1 MPDAMR
7 GARPPSRQE
16 LSFERNLLMS
26 KKDGRTKVLFVCI
39 GNACRSPM
47 AEAIAHLD
55 APDAIEAFSAG
66 LAPLGFVVGLT
77 KQTLMRNGY
86 VVEGLESKSIS
97 PEVWEQTD
105 IVINMSGRPREQA
118 FREYS
123 KVEDWEIDDP
133 FGGDPDIYQQVFEK
147 IRVRVAELTQECR
160 KEIAAVRS
168 AERRTCA
175 RLYPTLP
182 IFINLNGANVGIA
195 LNISENGLALS
206 PSMNLPDGPLHHMR
220 IQFPG
225 SEPWIEVSGQ
235 IAWKSKSNKE
245 AGVRFD
251 GLTEEAGQQIRNWI
265 SSQVFAGNFREQTD
279 RVCEER
285 NPRMEIP
292 NAPQPGNTI
301 PGSLTPGE
309 VIKEHGEASH
319 FTPAASATLRRLGL
333 RVTAPKPFA
342 RIGKRSDQKASQ
354 SRSKILRDQRY
365 PRVPRL
371 RWGAFAPLLRLG
383 TFATLGVLIG
393 LVSLLLEWM
402 TIRRDVRSEMSAAAT
417 QQAAVSSEAVQG
429 ATPPPITRIPSA
441 PNPNEAKMDL
451 HPRNAEPLLAEQH
464 ENIPNTSLKNPDQ
477 QVRAVE
483 PPTANTIPSA
493 PNASKEKMGLQPHSV
508 EPLLAEQ
515 HENIPNTSLKNPD
528 QQVRAVERPTPN
540 TVLKTPSRP
549 VESVLARGQ
558 ATKEPSRAA
567 ASVNNPPAEKVQ
579 PQPVGSLP
587 ATPPQL
593 AAPIAPPFILASN
606 SPTADLK
613 EIESS
618 MPPAKQPAIPV
629 KITGAVAIHAD
640 PYPSLRIPDGG
651 ISKKQRQATS
661 LQLGHVLS
669 RVEPIYPEEAK
680 QQGVQGTV
688 KLHAIIGRQGSV
700 ENLESVDGS
709 PVLVAAAMNA
719 VRQWR
724 YTKTLLAGQSV
735 ETEED
740 IAITFRLS
748 NPTPPTN

>member
-483 PPTANTIPSA
+483 
-493 PNASKEKMGLQPHSV
+493 
-508 EPLLAEQ
+508 
-515 HENIPNTSLKNPD
+515 
-528 QQVRAVERPTPN
+528 RPTPN

>member
-1 MPDAMR
+1 
-7 GARPPSRQE
+7 
-16 LSFERNLLMS
+16 MS
-26 KKDGRTKVLFVCI
+26 KKDGRTRILFVCI

-47 AEAIAHLD
+47 AEAIARLD

-86 VVEGLESKSIS
+86 GVEGLESKGIS
-97 PEVWEQTD
+97 PEVWEQAD
-105 IVINMSGRPREQA
+105 IVINISGRPREQA
-118 FREYS
+118 FREFS
-123 KVEDWEIDDP
+123 KVEDWEIEDP
-133 FGGDPDIYQQVFEK
+133 FGGDPDDYQQVFEK
-147 IRVRVAELTQECR
+147 IRLRVAELTQECR

-168 AERRTCA
+168 AERRACA

-195 LNISENGLALS
+195 LNISENGLGLS

-245 AGVRFD
+245 VGVRFD

-265 SSQVFAGNFREQTD
+265 SSQVFAGNFQEQKD
-279 RVCEER
+279 RFCEER
-285 NPRMEIP
+285 SPRMGIP

-301 PGSLTPGE
+301 PGSLTSGE

-429 ATPPPITRIPSA
+429 ATPP
-441 PNPNEAKMDL
+441 
-451 HPRNAEPLLAEQH
+451 
-464 ENIPNTSLKNPDQ
+464 
-477 QVRAVE
+477 
-483 PPTANTIPSA
+483 TANTIPSA
-493 PNASKEKMGLQPHSV
+493 PDASKEKMGLQPHSV
-508 EPLLAEQ
+508 EPLLAAE
-515 HENIPNTSLKNPD
+515 HKSIPNTSLKNPD

-549 VESVLARGQ
+549 MESLLARGQ

-567 ASVNNPPAEKVQ
+567 ASVNNPPVEKVQ

-593 AAPIAPPFILASN
+593 AAPIAPPVIMASN

-724 YTKTLLAGQSV
+724 YTETLLAGQSV

-748 NPTPPTN
+748 NPTQPTN

>member
-1 MPDAMR
+1 
-7 GARPPSRQE
+7 
-16 LSFERNLLMS
+16 
-26 KKDGRTKVLFVCI
+26 
-39 GNACRSPM
+39 M
-47 AEAIAHLD
+47 AEAIARLD

-77 KQTLMRNGY
+77 KQTLIRNGY
-86 VVEGLESKSIS
+86 GVEGLESKSIS
-97 PEVWEQTD
+97 PEVWEQAD

-147 IRVRVAELTQECR
+147 IRLRVAELTQKCR
-160 KEIAAVRS
+160 REIAAARS
-168 AERRTCA
+168 AERRACA

-195 LNISENGLALS
+195 LNISEDGLALS

-225 SEPWIEVSGQ
+225 SEPWIEVSGH
-235 IAWKSKSNKE
+235 IAWKSQSNKE

-265 SSQVFAGNFREQTD
+265 SSQVFAGNFKEQKD
-279 RVCEER
+279 RICDER
-285 NPRMEIP
+285 SPRMGIP

-301 PGSLTPGE
+301 PGSSTSGE
-309 VIKEHGEASH
+309 VIKEHGEDSH
-319 FTPAASATLRRLGL
+319 FSPAAAPTLRRPGL
-333 RVTAPKPFA
+333 PVSAPKPFA
-342 RIGKRSDQKASQ
+342 RIGKRSDQKAPQ

-393 LVSLLLEWM
+393 VVSLLLEWM
-402 TIRRDVRSEMSAAAT
+402 TMRRDVRSEMSAAAT
-417 QQAAVSSEAVQG
+417 LQAEVSSEAVQG
-429 ATPPPITRIPSA
+429 ATPPPVTRIPSA
-441 PNPNEAKMDL
+441 PNASEEKMD
-451 HPRNAEPLLAEQH
+451 
-464 ENIPNTSLKNPDQ
+464 
-477 QVRAVE
+477 
-483 PPTANTIPSA
+483 
-493 PNASKEKMGLQPHSV
+493 LQPHSV
-508 EPLLAEQ
+508 EPLLAAE
-515 HENIPNTSLKNPD
+515 HKSIPNTSLKNPD

-540 TVLKTPSRP
+540 TALKTPSRP

-567 ASVNNPPAEKVQ
+567 ASVNSPPVEKVQ
-579 PQPVGSLP
+579 PQPVGNLP
-587 ATPPQL
+587 ATPPQP
-593 AAPIAPPFILASN
+593 AAPIAPPVILASNLASN
-606 SPTADLK
+606 SPTPDLK

-618 MPPAKQPAIPV
+618 MPPAKQPAIPA
-629 KITGAVAIHAD
+629 KITAAVAIHAD

-724 YTKTLLAGQSV
+724 YTETLLAGQSV

-748 NPTPPTN
+748 NPTPPAN

>member
-1 MPDAMR
+1 
-7 GARPPSRQE
+7 
-16 LSFERNLLMS
+16 MS
-26 KKDGRTKVLFVCI
+26 KKDGRTRVLFICI

-47 AEAIAHLD
+47 AEAIARLD

-86 VVEGLESKSIS
+86 GVEGLESKGIS
-97 PEVWEQTD
+97 PEVWEQAD
-105 IVINMSGRPREQA
+105 IIINMSGRPREQA

-123 KVEDWEIDDP
+123 KVEDWEIEDP

-147 IRVRVAELTQECR
+147 IRLRVADLTQECR
-160 KEIAAVRS
+160 REIAAARS
-168 AERRTCA
+168 AERRACA

-195 LNISENGLALS
+195 LNIGEDGLALS
-206 PSMNLPDGPLHHMR
+206 QAMNLPDGPLHNMR

-225 SEPWIEVSGQ
+225 AQPWIEVSGQ

-265 SSQVFAGNFREQTD
+265 SSQVFAGNFKEQKD
-279 RVCEER
+279 RICDER
-285 NPRMEIP
+285 SPGMGIP

-301 PGSLTPGE
+301 PGSSTSGE
-309 VIKEHGEASH
+309 LIKEHGEASH
-319 FTPAASATLRRLGL
+319 FSPTAAPTLRRPGL
-333 RVTAPKPFA
+333 PVSAPKPFA
-342 RIGKRSDQKASQ
+342 RIGKRSDQKPPQ

-365 PRVPRL
+365 PRVLRL

-393 LVSLLLEWM
+393 VVSLLLEWM
-402 TIRRDVRSEMSAAAT
+402 TMRRDVRSEMSAAAT
-417 QQAAVSSEAVQG
+417 QQAEVSSETVQG
-429 ATPPPITRIPSA
+429 ATPRPITRIPSA
-441 PNPNEAKMDL
+441 PNPSGEKMDL
-451 HPRNAEPLLAEQH
+451 QPRSVEPLLAAEQKS
-464 ENIPNTSLKNPDQ
+464 IPNTSLKNPDQ

-493 PNASKEKMGLQPHSV
+493 PNASKEKMDLRPHSV
-508 EPLLAEQ
+508 EPLLAAEQ
-515 HENIPNTSLKNPD
+515 KSIPNTPPKNPD
-528 QQVRAVERPTPN
+528 QQVRAMERPTPN
-540 TVLKTPSRP
+540 TALKTPSRP

-567 ASVNNPPAEKVQ
+567 ASVNSLPVEKVQ
-579 PQPVGSLP
+579 PQPAGSLP
-587 ATPPQL
+587 ATQPQL
-593 AAPIAPPFILASN
+593 ATPIAPPVILASN

-618 MPPAKQPAIPV
+618 MPPAKLPVIPV

-724 YTKTLLAGQSV
+724 YTETLLAGQSV

-748 NPTPPTN
+748 NPTPPAN

>member
-1 MPDAMR
+1 MT
-7 GARPPSRQE
+7 
-16 LSFERNLLMS
+16 
-26 KKDGRTKVLFVCI
+26 KKDGRTRVLFVCI

-47 AEAIAHLD
+47 AEAIARLD

-77 KQTLMRNGY
+77 KQTLIRNGY
-86 VVEGLESKSIS
+86 GVEGLESNSIS
-97 PEVWEQTD
+97 PEVWEQAD

-147 IRVRVAELTQECR
+147 IRLRVAELTQECR
-160 KEIAAVRS
+160 REIAAARS
-168 AERRTCA
+168 AERRACA

-195 LNISENGLALS
+195 LNISEDGLALS

-225 SEPWIEVSGQ
+225 S
-235 IAWKSKSNKE
+235 
-245 AGVRFD
+245 
-251 GLTEEAGQQIRNWI
+251 LT
-265 SSQVFAGNFREQTD
+265 S
-279 RVCEER
+279 
-285 NPRMEIP
+285 
-292 NAPQPGNTI
+292 
-301 PGSLTPGE
+301 GE

-319 FTPAASATLRRLGL
+319 FPPAASATLRRLGL
-333 RVTAPKPFA
+333 RVSAPKPFA
-342 RIGKRSDQKASQ
+342 RIGKRSDQKAPQ
-354 SRSKILRDQRY
+354 SRSKLLRDQRY

-402 TIRRDVRSEMSAAAT
+402 TIRRDVRSEMSAAVT
-417 QQAAVSSEAVQG
+417 QQAEVSSEAVQG
-429 ATPPPITRIPSA
+429 ATPPPVTRIPSA

-451 HPRNAEPLLAEQH
+451 QPRNAEPLLAEAH
-464 ENIPNTSLKNPDQ
+464 ESIPNTSLKNPDQ

-493 PNASKEKMGLQPHSV
+493 PNASKEKMDLQPHSV
-508 EPLLAEQ
+508 EPLLAAE
-515 HENIPNTSLKNPD
+515 HKRIPNTSLKNPD

-540 TVLKTPSRP
+540 TALKTPSRP
-549 VESVLARGQ
+549 VESLLARGQ

-567 ASVNNPPAEKVQ
+567 ASVNSPPVEKVQ
-579 PQPVGSLP
+579 PQPVGNLP

-593 AAPIAPPFILASN
+593 AAPIAPPVILASN

-618 MPPAKQPAIPV
+618 MPPAKLPLIPA

-724 YTKTLLAGQSV
+724 YTETLLAGQSV

>member
-1 MPDAMR
+1 
-7 GARPPSRQE
+7 
-16 LSFERNLLMS
+16 MS

-47 AEAIAHLD
+47 AEAIARLD

-86 VVEGLESKSIS
+86 GVEGLESKSIS

-118 FREYS
+118 FREFS

-168 AERRTCA
+168 AERRACA

-195 LNISENGLALS
+195 LNISENGLGLS

-265 SSQVFAGNFREQTD
+265 SSQVVAGNFQEQKD
-279 RVCEER
+279 RFCEER
-285 NPRMEIP
+285 SPRMGIP

-301 PGSLTPGE
+301 PGSLTSGE

-342 RIGKRSDQKASQ
+342 RMGKRSDQKASQ

-365 PRVPRL
+365 LRVPRL

-417 QQAAVSSEAVQG
+417 QQAEVSSEAVKG
-429 ATPPPITRIPSA
+429 ATPPPVTRIPSA

-451 HPRNAEPLLAEQH
+451 QPR
-464 ENIPNTSLKNPDQ
+464 
-477 QVRAVE
+477 
-483 PPTANTIPSA
+483 SA
-493 PNASKEKMGLQPHSV
+493 

-540 TVLKTPSRP
+540 TILKTPSRP
-549 VESVLARGQ
+549 VESVIARGQ

-567 ASVNNPPAEKVQ
+567 ASVNSPPAEKVQ

-593 AAPIAPPFILASN
+593 AAPIVPPVIMASN

-613 EIESS
+613 EIESL
-618 MPPAKQPAIPV
+618 MPPAKLPLIPA

-724 YTKTLLAGQSV
+724 YTETLLAGQSV

>member
-1 MPDAMR
+1 
-7 GARPPSRQE
+7 
-16 LSFERNLLMS
+16 
-26 KKDGRTKVLFVCI
+26 
-39 GNACRSPM
+39 M
-47 AEAIAHLD
+47 AEAIARLD

-86 VVEGLESKSIS
+86 GVEGLESKSIS
-97 PEVWEQTD
+97 PEVWEQAD

-147 IRVRVAELTQECR
+147 IRLRVAELTQECR
-160 KEIAAVRS
+160 REIAAVRS
-168 AERRTCA
+168 AERRACA

-195 LNISENGLALS
+195 LNISENGLGLS

-245 AGVRFD
+245 VGVRFD

-265 SSQVFAGNFREQTD
+265 SSQVFAGNFQEQKD
-279 RVCEER
+279 RICEER
-285 NPRMEIP
+285 SPRMGIP

-301 PGSLTPGE
+301 PGSSTSGE
-309 VIKEHGEASH
+309 VIKEHGEDSH
-319 FTPAASATLRRLGL
+319 FSPAAAPTLRRPGL
-333 RVTAPKPFA
+333 PVSAPKPFA
-342 RIGKRSDQKASQ
+342 RIGKRSDQKAPQ

-365 PRVPRL
+365 PRGPRL
-371 RWGAFAPLLRLG
+371 RWGTFAPLLRWG

-393 LVSLLLEWM
+393 VVSLLLEWM
-402 TIRRDVRSEMSAAAT
+402 TIRRDVRSEMSAAVT
-417 QQAAVSSEAVQG
+417 QQAEVSSEAVQG
-429 ATPPPITRIPSA
+429 ATPPPVTRIPSA

-451 HPRNAEPLLAEQH
+451 QPRSVEPLLAMEH

-493 PNASKEKMGLQPHSV
+493 PDASKKKMDLQPHSV
-508 EPLLAEQ
+508 EPLLAER

-567 ASVNNPPAEKVQ
+567 ASVNSPPVERVQ

-593 AAPIAPPFILASN
+593 AAPIAPPTRMAPRCRYRRRL
-606 SPTADLK
+606 
-613 EIESS
+613 
-618 MPPAKQPAIPV
+618 
-629 KITGAVAIHAD
+629 
-640 PYPSLRIPDGG
+640 LR
-651 ISKKQRQATS
+651 TS
-661 LQLGHVLS
+661 
-669 RVEPIYPEEAK
+669 R
-680 QQGVQGTV
+680 
-688 KLHAIIGRQGSV
+688 
-700 ENLESVDGS
+700 
-709 PVLVAAAMNA
+709 
-719 VRQWR
+719 
-724 YTKTLLAGQSV
+724 
-735 ETEED
+735 
-740 IAITFRLS
+740 
-748 NPTPPTN
+748 